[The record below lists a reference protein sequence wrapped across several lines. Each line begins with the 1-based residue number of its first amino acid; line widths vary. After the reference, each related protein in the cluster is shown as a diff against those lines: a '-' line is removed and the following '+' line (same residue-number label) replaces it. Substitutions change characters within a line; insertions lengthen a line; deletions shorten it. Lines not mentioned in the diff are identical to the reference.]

1 MQMERQLGEG
11 NVTNG
16 EHVIKSTSA
25 GLQCQRPEQEPL
37 DWPLGILGSSLGSSA
52 SSGSATAAVAHARTT
67 SELDLDLP

>member
-1 MQMERQLGEG
+1 MERQLGEG

-37 DWPLGILGSSLGSSA
+37 DKLTSRQFGFQLGFECEFRFGYF
-52 SSGSATAAVAHARTT
+52 
-67 SELDLDLP
+67 LPGDSCRCACADNE